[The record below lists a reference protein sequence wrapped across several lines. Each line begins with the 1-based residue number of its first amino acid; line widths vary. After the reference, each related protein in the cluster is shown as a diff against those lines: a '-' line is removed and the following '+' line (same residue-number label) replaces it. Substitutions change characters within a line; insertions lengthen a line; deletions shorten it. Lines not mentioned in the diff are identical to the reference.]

1 MSPRTTSQRHALAVA
16 VAATVLLAGACGDDD
31 AARPPTTTAGRTSEP
46 DGASPSPTSTPGPR
60 PTCPSVRAPEPYD
73 DAVVADLDGD
83 GVPDEVG
90 SVEQPGELIVSVELA
105 AGGGAV
111 IALPTFRSEGVA
123 LVGPA
128 DVDDDGAAEVWVRTG
143 SGASAVILGLVRFAD
158 CQLVQV
164 TFADGSPAEVPVGGS
179 VGTSAGVSCETGVI
193 PTADV
198 TTYLASNVGEET
210 YDVTA
215 TEHALDGA
223 VLTQLGTTTTTVS
236 TSDPG
241 FGRYVGFECDGLA
254 L

>member
-1 MSPRTTSQRHALAVA
+1 MSPRSAPRCRSLAVA
-16 VAATVLLAGACGDDD
+16 VAATALLAAACGDDDD
-31 AARPPTTTAGRTSEP
+31 AARPSITTAGPTREP
-46 DGASPSPTSTPGPR
+46 DGAPSSPTSTMEPA
-60 PTCPSVRAPEPYD
+60 CPSVRAPAPD
-73 DAVVADLDGD
+73 DAVEADLDGD

-90 SVEQPGELIVSVELA
+90 SVEQPGQLVVSVTLG

-111 IALPTFRSEGVA
+111 IMLPTFGSDGVD

-128 DVDDDGAAEVWVRTG
+128 DVDGDGAAELWVQTG
-143 SGASAVILGLVRFAD
+143 SGASAAILGLVRFAG

-164 TFADGSPAEVPVGGS
+164 TFADGAPAEVPVGGS
-179 VGTSAGVSCETGVI
+179 VGTSAGLSCETGVD

-215 TEHALDGA
+215 TEHALEGA
-223 VLTQLGTTTTTVS
+223 VLTQLGATTSTVS
-236 TSDPG
+236 TSDPE
-241 FGRYVGFECDGLA
+241 FARYVSFECDGLA